1 MAALVGLF
9 DPTTS
14 DEPAGMEDLDE
25 LLSATAL
32 LESKPIQRSMMPPRS
47 KTTLDLSA
55 QFRASSAEMANKAIG
70 KYELKMYYF
79 LDRISTS
86 KYELSRKALV
96 VMTQFKQKKVVSLT
110 QKMVSIF
117 GFLGFQLN
125 YILIL
130 ACHIFLLN
138 LKATKKQGGR

>member
-9 DPTTS
+9 DQIE
-14 DEPAGMEDLDE
+14 EPAGSMEDLDE

-70 KYELKMYYF
+70 K
-79 LDRISTS
+79 
-86 KYELSRKALV
+86 
-96 VMTQFKQKKVVSLT
+96 
-110 QKMVSIF
+110 
-117 GFLGFQLN
+117 
-125 YILIL
+125 
-130 ACHIFLLN
+130 
-138 LKATKKQGGR
+138 